1 MAIDSTPRSASP
13 AALRRRRGFAVEAAA
28 PALLAGVAVFALT
41 EFAASLFRESS
52 WPVAAWWP
60 STAVAVLILVGVRP
74 RYWALVSAAIA
85 IGNAGGNFAVGTS
98 AGLAV
103 TFGIANGVEAVIAV
117 GVFRRVRRDVR
128 SPAEVARL
136 LFSCLTGVAA
146 AGVVLAARAA
156 VVGGGDARRLVG
168 ELVVSHAVG
177 LIVLAPALLVRP
189 QTTEEWEG
197 LRRGRRRN
205 AEWALVFALTAVL
218 TCWLFFT
225 ETDRGLALLLIV
237 PLVYAAVRLT
247 PLRVLSVVVLICTL
261 VTAGTVHGDGVVAL
275 LDGSAERLWS
285 LRAVVAV
292 CCLISLFVSLNAH
305 ARVTVRAR
313 LRDSERL
320 VALAFDSAPS
330 GMYIASL
337 DPERAGELLNVNA
350 ALCELLMRPREELV
364 GKHIDVLAPPDDAAL
379 ARSRIAK
386 MVGRRL
392 ADESRERELL
402 RADGRRLPTREAV
415 NVVYPESGTPYV
427 IGQLTDLRPQQEAH
441 AALLDAFD
449 TQRKVL
455 ARLREATESR
465 KAAVRSLS
473 HDLRSPLTSVRAYQE
488 LLLDGAAGELQGE
501 QREMLEIAFRNTD
514 RVIGLV
520 DDLATAAA
528 LEAEPVDLVSR
539 HRIDFDDVLSAALD
553 TTQSLCTRR
562 QQTLV
567 RQVTPLGVEVEG
579 DAVQLERALLN
590 VLSNAV
596 KYTPEG
602 GTVTVAAVVVDDTL
616 AVAVSDTGIGIP
628 AHQLSQLG
636 EQFFRADSARQE
648 GIPGTGLGLA
658 VTKAILA
665 QHGGAMN
672 VTSSERGSTFTL
684 MLPVAAVRAG
694 SLSI

>member
-1 MAIDSTPRSASP
+1 MPS
-13 AALRRRRGFAVEAAA
+13 
-28 PALLAGVAVFALT
+28 LLAGVSGFALA
-41 EFAASLFRESS
+41 EFAMSLFRESD

-60 STAVAVLILVGVRP
+60 STAVAIWILTAVRP
-74 RYWALVSAAIA
+74 RYWAIVAVALAA
-85 IGNAGGNFAVGTS
+85 GNVGGNFGVGMPVEI
-98 AGLAV
+98 AI

-117 GVFRRVRRDVR
+117 AVFRRLRRGVRA
-128 SPAEVARL
+128 PAEAARL
-136 LFSCLTGVAA
+136 LFACLTGVAG
-146 AGVVLAARAA
+146 AGLVVGVRAA
-156 VVGGGDARRLVG
+156 LVG
-168 ELVVSHAVG
+168 TGASWQLVGQLVVSHAVG
-177 LIVLAPALLVRP
+177 LIVLVPVLLVRP
-189 QTTEEWEG
+189 QTPEEWEG
-197 LRRGRRRN
+197 MRRSRRRN
-205 AEWALVFALTAVL
+205 AEWALVLVLAAGLT
-218 TCWLFFT
+218 TWLFFT
-225 ETDRGLALLLIV
+225 GVDRALALLLVV
-237 PLVYAAVRLT
+237 PLVYSAVRLT

-275 LDGSAERLWS
+275 LDGANNRLWA
-285 LRAVVAV
+285 LRGVVAV
-292 CCLISLFVSLNAH
+292 CCLISLFVSLNTH
-305 ARVTVRAR
+305 ARVSVRAR

-320 VALAFDSAPS
+320 VALAFDSAPT

-337 DPERAGELLNVNA
+337 DPERVGELLNVNA
-350 ALCELLMRPREELV
+350 ALCELLMRRREDLV
-364 GKHIDVLAPPDDAAL
+364 GKHVEVLAPADDAAL
-379 ARSRIAK
+379 ARGRIAK
-386 MVGRRL
+386 MVSRRL

-415 NVVYPESGTPYV
+415 NVVHPEHGAPYV
-427 IGQLTDLRPQQEAH
+427 IGQITDLRPQREAQ

-465 KAAVRSLS
+465 KAAVRALS

-488 LLLDGAAGELQGE
+488 LLLDGAAGDLTDE

-528 LEAEPVDLVSR
+528 LEAEPTDIVARQRVS
-539 HRIDFDDVLSAALD
+539 IDDVLAAVLD
-553 TTQSLCTRR
+553 TAQSLCTRR
-562 QQTLV
+562 DQTLV
-567 RQVTPLGVEVEG
+567 RPGGHLGIEVEG
-579 DAVQLERALLN
+579 DPVQLERALLN
-590 VLSNAV
+590 VVSNAV

-616 AVAVSDTGIGIP
+616 AIAVTDTGIGIP

-636 EQFFRADSARQE
+636 EQFFRADSALQE

-672 VTSSERGSTFTL
+672 VTSSEHGSTFTL
-684 MLPVAAVRAG
+684 MLPVASARVAA
-694 SLSI
+694 LSR